1 MPWLLVL
8 LVIFVVVVG
17 VLNSRKGK
25 RPGGKGDDHPYMQI
39 PALFTPAERSFLGV
53 LDQAV
58 GEQYRIFGKVRIA
71 DVIEPRKGLDKG
83 KRQTAFNKIQS
94 KHFDFLLCAKN
105 DLSILCAIELDD
117 KSHKQRKRQERDHF
131 LGNAC
136 RAAGVPL
143 LHIPAQHGY
152 TVHELRSRIYDSL
165 ESVTLKSPEPQPKAG
180 AKGTAIV
187 GFPRDPDFGIAP
199 NSSASAPS
207 VSEPQFGSILGM
219 SGVDSTNKATR
230 DEVTPMPSAPKT
242 EKSSEGQ
249 PGRSA
254 AAPTCPKCGSPMM
267 RRRVKSGSRAGLV
280 FWGCSTYPKCRGAM
294 RDGSSK
300 PAAQTLSNAVHS
312 DC

>member
-1 MPWLLVL
+1 MLWVLLL
-8 LVIFVVVVG
+8 LVIAIIVLV
-17 VLNSRKGK
+17 VLNGLNGK
-25 RPGGKGDDHPYMQI
+25 LHGDKNDNYPYTQQR
-39 PALFTPAERSFLGV
+39 ALFTAAERSFLGV

-58 GEQYRIFGKVRIA
+58 GEQYRIFGKVRVA

-152 TVHELRSRIYDSL
+152 TVHDLRTRIYDSL
-165 ESVTLKSPEPQPKAG
+165 ESVTLKSSEHQPKAS
-180 AKGTAIV
+180 AKGPTVV

-219 SGVDSTNKATR
+219 SAAASTDRPSQPELTHK
-230 DEVTPMPSAPKT
+230 PSAPKT
-242 EKSSEGQ
+242 DKDSERQ
-249 PGRSA
+249 NNRSA
-254 AAPTCPKCGSPMM
+254 TAPICPKCGSPMV

-280 FWGCSTYPKCRGAM
+280 FWGCSTYPKCRGAV
-294 RDGSSK
+294 REGSRKS
-300 PAAQTLSNAVHS
+300 ATQTAPSMAGIDS
-312 DC
+312 